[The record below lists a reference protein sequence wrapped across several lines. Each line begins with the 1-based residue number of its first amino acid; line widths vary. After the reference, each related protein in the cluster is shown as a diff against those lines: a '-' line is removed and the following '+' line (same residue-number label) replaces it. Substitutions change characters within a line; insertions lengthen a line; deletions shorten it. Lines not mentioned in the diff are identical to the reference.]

1 MKRFQ
6 FILVGFFLIGFSFFA
21 NAETI
26 EIFKEDLEMD
36 FLIEELTN
44 SEPNSAENV
53 EDCVLGKEGSFKFA
67 IDLSAVLK
75 EIETH
80 SKNSCHYFFENSS
93 PRNEE
98 VPFKEE
104 S

>member
-1 MKRFQ
+1 MKPLQ

-26 EIFKEDLEMD
+26 ETFKEDLEMNY
-36 FLIEELTN
+36 LVEELTN
-44 SEPNSAENV
+44 SELNLT
-53 EDCVLGKEGSFKFA
+53 EDEGDCTFGKKGSSKFE
-67 IDLSAVLK
+67 IDLSAVLN

-93 PRNEE
+93 PSEE